1 MSHLLDGLTEVQMLR
16 IISDL
21 KKGISFEDATAFL
34 DNEVY
39 PAAIERNKEF
49 LVNRANDQLEAEK
62 PPSAKIEKPSHK
74 K

>member
-1 MSHLLDGLTEVQMLR
+1 MDGLTEQQMLR
-16 IISDL
+16 IIADL
-21 KKGISFEDATAFL
+21 KKGTSFEKATAFL

-62 PPSAKIEKPSHK
+62 PPTMKVEKPSHK

>member
-1 MSHLLDGLTEVQMLR
+1 MPHLMDGLTEQQMLR
-16 IISDL
+16 IVADL
-21 KKGISFEDATAFL
+21 KKGISFEKATEFL
-34 DNEVY
+34 DNEVF

-62 PPSAKIEKPSHK
+62 PATLKVEKHSHK